1 MESTEFD
8 LARRNYLDL
17 FEAYAGERFLNYEKT
32 AERTLFGAI
41 KYCFFAGGKRVR
53 PLLMLAFSD
62 LFGADRERVLPFAF
76 ALECIHT
83 YSLIH
88 DDLPCMDNDDFRRGK
103 PSCHRAF
110 GEDIAVLAGDALLN
124 IAFSVC
130 AEECYINPDK
140 KTALCAKTIADC
152 AGVEG
157 MITGQALDVLS
168 EKNKD
173 KNAEILY
180 KIQKNKTAKLFEA
193 AVAVPCILAGGDLFK
208 ARESGEKIGLQ
219 FQIADDI
226 SDAEKDLAA
235 GGKLTFVTL
244 YGKDA
249 AKKKVEEYYA
259 EIVEL
264 LEKSDGAEFLSEFF
278 KILKGRTE

>member
-8 LARRNYLDL
+8 LARKNYLEV
-17 FEAYAGERFLNYEKT
+17 FEEYAGERFLIFENTAEKT
-32 AERTLFGAI
+32 LFSAV

-53 PLLMLAFSD
+53 PLLMLAFAD
-62 LFGADRERVLPFAF
+62 LFGAKRERVLPFAF

-103 PSCHRAF
+103 PSCHKAF

-130 AEECYINPDK
+130 AEECFKHADK
-140 KTALCAKTIADC
+140 ETALSARTIADS
-152 AGVEG
+152 AGIAG
-157 MITGQALDVLS
+157 MISGQAVDVLT

-180 KIQKNKTAKLFEA
+180 DMQKNKTAKLFMA
-193 AVAVPCILAGGDLFK
+193 AVSVPCILAGGDLSY
-208 ARESGEKIGLQ
+208 ALELGEKIGLQ

-226 SDAEKDLAA
+226 LDADEDLS
-235 GGKLTFVTL
+235 GDGKLTYVTL
-244 YGKDA
+244 FGKDA
-249 AKKKVEEYYA
+249 AKIKAEEYYK
-259 EIVEL
+259 EIAEL
-264 LEKSDGAEFLSEFF
+264 LAKAGEGGFLLEFC
-278 KILKGRTE
+278 KRLKGRTE